1 MSKSDHLPGTVIKIP
16 GTSSGDNSAGATV
29 ELNNAPI
36 YVSSDAES
44 IAGRVTGTYYLYD
57 GKEILG
63 RYRITDKSSDVG
75 RTPVG
80 EYVIGWLPKEY
91 I

>member
-1 MSKSDHLPGTVIKIP
+1 MRKD
-16 GTSSGDNSAGATV
+16 
-29 ELNNAPI
+29 
-36 YVSSDAES
+36 

-80 EYVIGWLPKEY
+80 EYVIVGY
-91 I
+91 